1 MAVRLILNYGI
12 INAKPNRKNNN
23 QEDPHMR
30 TEDLG
35 CDITSIAYLFAL
47 CRGVG

>member
-12 INAKPNRKNNN
+12 INAKPNRKNNT
-23 QEDPHMR
+23 QEEPHML

-35 CDITSIAYLFAL
+35 SDITSIAYLFAL
-47 CRGVG
+47 WRGVG